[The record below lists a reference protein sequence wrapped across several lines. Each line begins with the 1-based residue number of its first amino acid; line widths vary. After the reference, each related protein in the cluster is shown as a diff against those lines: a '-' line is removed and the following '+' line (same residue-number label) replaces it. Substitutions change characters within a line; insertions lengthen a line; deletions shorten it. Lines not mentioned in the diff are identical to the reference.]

1 MNPPGFA
8 GVGEGTPTPCTTCG
22 APMALSQPAFL
33 HQTPELWCEFCGR
46 RELLPADAADRHRH
60 LRFRLMQL
68 ARAREASDAP
78 LRSLKVMTEVWPI
91 AIAVSAGMG
100 LIQSWN
106 FVRGWQALGQVELSQ
121 AVFGALPL
129 AVAFGML
136 CGFLGM
142 RHVFRRQ
149 LRPLLRAR
157 PPRQVGLAVRCRN
170 CGANLPALRAPELVC
185 AHCGA
190 TNLLDAALTA
200 NAAELLAAERREYE
214 QRLLPWA
221 RDPSV
226 YLAPS
231 RAFYRYGAVG
241 GGVALALFGA
251 ALFLSLR

>member
-8 GVGEGTPTPCTTCG
+8 AAGEGTPTPCTVCG
-22 APMALSQPAFL
+22 APMALTEPPYL
-33 HQTPELWCEFCGR
+33 HQAPELWCQFCGR
-46 RELLPADAADRHRH
+46 REPLPADAAERHRH

-78 LRSLKVMTEVWPI
+78 LRSLKVMAEVWPI
-91 AIAVSAGMG
+91 AIAVSGGMG

-106 FVRGWQALGQVELSQ
+106 FVSSWQALGRVEPLQ
-121 AVFGALPL
+121 AVLGAMPL

-136 CGFLGM
+136 CGWLGM
-142 RHVFRRQ
+142 RHVFSRQ

-157 PPRQVGLAVRCRN
+157 PPRHPGLAVRCRN
-170 CGANLPALRAPELVC
+170 CGAHLPALRTAELIC

-231 RAFYRYGAVG
+231 RAFYRYGALG
-241 GGVALALFGA
+241 GGAALALFA
-251 ALFLSLR
+251 TALFVILR

>member
-1 MNPPGFA
+1 
-8 GVGEGTPTPCTTCG
+8 
-22 APMALSQPAFL
+22 MALTQPPSL
-33 HQTPELWCEFCGR
+33 HQAPELWCQFCGR
-46 RELLPADAADRHRH
+46 REPLPADAADRHRH
-60 LRFRLMQL
+60 LRLRLLQL

-78 LRSLKVMTEVWPI
+78 LRSLKAMGDVWPI

-106 FVRGWQALGQVELSQ
+106 FVRSWQAVGNVEPSQ
-121 AVFGALPL
+121 AVLGALPL

-136 CGFLGM
+136 CGWLGM
-142 RHVFRRQ
+142 RHVFSRQ

-157 PPRQVGLAVRCRN
+157 PAQQAGLAVRCRN
-170 CGANLPALRAPELVC
+170 CGGNLPAVRAPELIC
-185 AHCGA
+185 TFCGA

-221 RDPSV
+221 RDPRV

-241 GGVALALFGA
+241 GGAALALFGF
-251 ALFLSLR
+251 ALFVILR